1 MWNTSGDFGW
11 HDVDTN
17 SRENLPGDS
26 KIITWDRNVDTG
38 ISSNDKTVFSY
49 VIKEMD

>member
-1 MWNTSGDFGW
+1 VSGDFGK

-17 SRENLPGDS
+17 SRANLPGDS
-26 KIITWDRNVDTG
+26 EVIAWNRTVDTG
-38 ISSNDKTVFSY
+38 ISSNDKPVFSY